1 MLTTPKSRIE
11 QYLADIVGQEGI
23 TIPDEPKSRVEA
35 YLDYIIQNGVKGEVS
50 FKGVVATV
58 DDLPTASTSIEGNV
72 YKVTEDGNIYFCD
85 GTQWVNLSSGGADG
99 AVIFLGTVE
108 STDDLPTAAT
118 TIKGNIYEVTADNNL
133 YFCDGTQW
141 VNLTSGGSSSSSDID
156 YIYGG
161 YEGVDLTQKFAAE
174 IANYTDEWAWIKARI
189 TAGNFEGIHIHDYI
203 SVTCSNGVVFA
214 AQVAGINTYKGS
226 GYIATSVGNHIDFI
240 SKELWPTTCTWND
253 VQTNNGINSE
263 TFDDFTESAK
273 VFQLKPI
280 YNNVYPTLT
289 TTIIVNQQQVSV
301 GDRYDKTTGI
311 LTLKDN
317 DPVPTSKVQVNYT
330 YTYSNDPDTVM
341 ASVPF
346 VASNLHAFLNSIKQG
361 VHASAATNVILK
373 SVDYTNGGVFHYL
386 PSKLTAVISD
396 KYMYRGP
403 RALQGAPANSSN
415 SSFDNAN
422 SQIWVNM
429 GKLWIPTEHEIVARS
444 DSYTT
449 YSGVYNS
456 GNGDVYSVQYPIFKN
471 GGRSKFQAGSTT
483 LRRDWWTSSVPYN
496 AVGCCYITSG
506 GFPTNY
512 ANKVTNYRYAPVC
525 FRIMGD
531 TV

>member
-11 QYLADIVGQEGI
+11 QYLADLVGQEGA
-23 TIPDEPKSRVEA
+23 TIPDEPKSRIEA
-35 YLDYIIQNGVKGEVS
+35 YLDYIIKNGVVGEVS
-50 FKGVVATV
+50 FKGIVATV
-58 DDLPTASTSIEGNV
+58 SDLPEASADKEGWIYKCTA
-72 YKVTEDGNIYFCD
+72 DGGIYFCD
-85 GTQWVNLSSGGADG
+85 GTQWENLADSEGTVSYKGTVPTPEDLPTASAAITGNMYTVVSNGNVYFCNGSEWVNLSSGG
-99 AVIFLGTVE
+99 
-108 STDDLPTAAT
+108 
-118 TIKGNIYEVTADNNL
+118 
-133 YFCDGTQW
+133 
-141 VNLTSGGSSSSSDID
+141 GGSSTPPID

-189 TAGNFEGIHIHDYI
+189 TAGNFTGIYIHDYI
-203 SVTCSNGVVFA
+203 PVTCSNDVVFA

-253 VQTNNGINSE
+253 VQTNNGISSE
-263 TFDDFTESAK
+263 TFNDFTESAK

-289 TTIIVNQQQVSV
+289 TTIIVNQQQVSL

-317 DPVPTSKVQVNYT
+317 DPVPTSNVQVNYI

-361 VHASAATNVILK
+361 VHASASNGVILK

-403 RALQGAPANSSN
+403 RALQGNPTNSSN
-415 SSFDNAN
+415 SSFNNAN

-429 GKLWIPTEHEIVARS
+429 GKLWVPTEHEIVARS
-444 DSYTT
+444 DSYTQ
-449 YSGVYNS
+449 YEGVYNS

-496 AVGCCYITSG
+496 ATGCCYITSE

-512 ANKVTNYRYAPVC
+512 ANRVTNYRYSPVC

-531 TV
+531 NQ